1 MNIGLLTSGGDCAG
15 LNAVM
20 RGFVKA
26 MAAIDEKVE
35 FYGIVGGYYGLVNCS
50 WMKMEYEEFEDIL
63 NMGGTILGTSRLPY
77 KELAK
82 SEDNETVAA
91 IKENYRKMGLD
102 VLIVLGGQGTYKK
115 AALLSNAGIKL
126 ICLPKTID
134 NDIFGTDITF
144 GFHSA
149 IDVATECIDRIKT
162 TAASHGRTML
172 VEIMGNKVGWLTLYS
187 GVGGGADIILIPE
200 IPYDIDKLVKAAQKA
215 ENEKGYCVIA
225 VAEGALDKEE
235 AALSKKERSQR
246 REERGEITAS
256 NRIAKIIADKLNIE
270 TRVMVAGHIVR
281 GGNPSSYDR
290 VICTQ
295 MGAYAAK
302 LVNEKKFGMTVAVCG
317 GKVTHNNLA
326 DIAGETKFVPKDHEL
341 VQAARAVGITFG
353 D

>member
-1 MNIGLLTSGGDCAG
+1 MYS
-15 LNAVM
+15 
-20 RGFVKA
+20 FVKA
-26 MAAIDEKVE
+26 ITAIDSGVE
-35 FYGIVGGYYGLVNCS
+35 IYGIMGGYCGLVNRTCKK
-50 WMKMEYEEFEDIL
+50 MKPEEFADIL
-63 NMGGTILGTSRLPY
+63 NVGGTILGTSRLPY
-77 KELAK
+77 KELIK
-82 SEDNETVAA
+82 SEDNEIIAA
-91 IKENYRKMGLD
+91 IKENYHKTGLD

-149 IDVATECIDRIKT
+149 VNVATECINRIQT

-172 VEIMGNKVGWLTLYS
+172 VEIMGNKVGWLTLYA
-187 GVGGGADIILIPE
+187 GIGGGADIILIPE
-200 IPYDIDKLVKAAQKA
+200 IPFDIIKVIKAAHKA
-215 ENEKGYCVIA
+215 SNEKGYCVIA
-225 VAEGALDKEE
+225 VAEGALDNEE
-235 AALSKKERSQR
+235 AALSKKERIQR
-246 REERGEITAS
+246 REERGETTAS
-256 NRIAKIIADKLNIE
+256 NRIARIIAEQINTE

-281 GGNPSSYDR
+281 GGNPTPYDR

-302 LVNEKKFGMTVAVCG
+302 LVNEKKFGATVAVCG
-317 GKVTHNNLA
+317 ANITHNNLA

-341 VQAARAVGITFG
+341 VQAAKAVGITFG

>member
-1 MNIGLLTSGGDCAG
+1 LNIGLLTSGGDCAG

-20 RGFVKA
+20 YAFVKA
-26 MAAIDEKVE
+26 ITAIDSGVE
-35 FYGIVGGYYGLVNCS
+35 IYGIMGGYYGLINRTCKK
-50 WMKMEYEEFEDIL
+50 MKREDFANIL
-63 NMGGTILGTSRLPY
+63 NVGGTILGTSRLPY
-77 KELAK
+77 KDLIK
-82 SEDNETVAA
+82 TEDNDIIDD
-91 IKENYRKMGLD
+91 IKENYHKMGLD

-115 AALLSNAGIKL
+115 AALLADTGIKL

-149 IDVATECIDRIKT
+149 VNVATECINRIQT
-162 TAASHGRTML
+162 TAASHGRTIL

-200 IPYDIDKLVKAAQKA
+200 IPFDIVKVIKAAHKA
-215 ENEKGYCVIA
+215 NNEKGYCVIA

-235 AALSKKERSQR
+235 AELSKKERLQR

-256 NRIAKIIADKLNIE
+256 NRIARIIANELNVE
-270 TRVMVAGHIVR
+270 TRVMIAGHIVR
-281 GGNPSSYDR
+281 GGNPTPYDR

-302 LVNEKKFGMTVAVCG
+302 LVSEKKFGATVTLCG
-317 GKVTHNNLA
+317 GNITHNNLT
-326 DIAGETKFVPKDHEL
+326 DVAGETKFVPKDHEL

>member
-20 RGFVKA
+20 YAFVKA
-26 MAAIDEKVE
+26 IDPDAEI
-35 FYGIVGGYYGLVNCS
+35 YGIIDGYNGLRNRLCKK
-50 WMKMEYEEFEDIL
+50 MKRSEFADIL
-63 NMGGTILGTSRLPY
+63 NVGGTILGTSRLPY
-77 KELAK
+77 KELTK
-82 SEDNETVAA
+82 LEDNETIAA
-91 IKENYRKMGLD
+91 IKDNYRKMGLD
-102 VLIVLGGQGTYKK
+102 VLVVLGGQGTYKK
-115 AALLSNAGIKL
+115 ANLLAKEGIKL

-149 IDVATECIDRIKT
+149 VNVATECINRIQT

-172 VEIMGNKVGWLTLYS
+172 VEIMGNKVGWLTLYA

-200 IPYDIDKLVKAAQKA
+200 IPFDIVKVIKAAKKSHD
-215 ENEKGYCVIA
+215 EKGYCVIA

-235 AALSKKERSQR
+235 AELSKKERIQR
-246 REERGEITAS
+246 REERGETTAS
-256 NRIAKIIADKLNIE
+256 NRIARIIGEQNNTE
-270 TRVMVAGHIVR
+270 TRVMVTGHIVR
-281 GGNPSSYDR
+281 GGNPSPYDR

-295 MGAYAAK
+295 IGAYAAK
-302 LVNEKKFGMTVAVCG
+302 LVNEKKFGATVAVCG
-317 GKVTHNNLA
+317 GKITHNNLA